1 MKIMVSACLIGEKC
15 KYNGKD
21 NYNEKVVSYIN
32 GNDIIPVCPELAG
45 GLAVPRYP
53 CEIVGGHILDS
64 KGQNLDIEFNEG
76 SLKCVKIATE
86 EKIDIAILQSR
97 SPSCG
102 VNQIYDGSFSGKLIS
117 GNGVFAEMLKSKG
130 FKVIDAEDL

>member
-53 CEIVGGHILDS
+53 CEIVGGHIIDS

-86 EKIDIAILQSR
+86 EKID
-97 SPSCG
+97 
-102 VNQIYDGSFSGKLIS
+102 NFD
-117 GNGVFAEMLKSKG
+117 EKSKIIVDEQWFFNRWITSSVFCEQLG
-130 FKVIDAEDL
+130 NKYFLNKFML